1 MLKKPSLFYAGRLLF
16 LICTATY
23 LSACLDDDAD
33 VKVPQT
39 LLTLDPRAIPYFT
52 TDHWVYATDSKGYIL
67 DVKKTVGQEQ
77 LILSSVRKVDKFNLN
92 IVSGSVGT
100 NGTTTYLNIQT
111 YADVET
117 GSTFDVRYGTGGL
130 TMLDPGAVT
139 FKINGYDGPEHGIM
153 FTNRGFYLDYEEKIE
168 GGSFNANIQMCRL
181 PSDVL
186 LTTYRDGIPVY
197 AKITGVKDGD
207 FLELDM
213 NNNFTPFEHQRK
225 LDFKG
230 YSNDGWVLG
239 AYLDDNRKFPAL
251 HFHLIDSYRLRG
263 TKDETDQPVIGYL
276 NGFDTYLLYVS
287 NFQPSGY
294 VSYWKQGQIEDTFAS
309 FTMPTFTYRTLNAD
323 LSHFTFQFSED
334 FTYYSAYFNSESAI
348 ASMTWSIHAPK
359 GKKVIIGKV
368 PSQILAAYPMIQPET
383 FEYNNCSLTKVITG
397 KSYSESILRV
407 GDDLYPEF
415 EYYSFS
421 PIP

>member
-1 MLKKPSLFYAGRLLF
+1 MRNKRSLLYTSRLLC
-16 LICTATY
+16 LIFAATY
-23 LSACLDDDAD
+23 LSACFDDDAD
-33 VKVPQT
+33 IEVPQT
-39 LLTLDPRAIPYFT
+39 LLTLDPQAIPALLTLDAQNIPHLTPY
-52 TDHWVYATDSKGYIL
+52 HWVYATDADGNIL
-67 DVKKTVGQEQ
+67 DVKKTVGREQ
-77 LILSSVRKVDKFNLN
+77 LILSSVRKVDEFNLN
-92 IVSGSVGT
+92 TVSGVVDT
-100 NGTTTYLNIQT
+100 NGTTYLHIQT

-130 TMLDPGAVT
+130 VMTDPGAVT
-139 FKINGYDGPEHGIM
+139 FKINGYDGPEHGIL

-197 AKITGVKDGD
+197 AKVMGVKEGD

-213 NNNFTPFEHQRK
+213 NKNFTPFEHQRK

-230 YSNDGWVLG
+230 YSNNGWVLG
-239 AYLDDNRKFPAL
+239 GYLDDNRKFPGL
-251 HFHLIDSYRLRG
+251 QFHLIDSYRLSG
-263 TKDETDQPVIGYL
+263 TKDETDQPVIGYID
-276 NGFDTYLLYVS
+276 GFDTYSMYVS

-294 VSYWKQGQIEDTFAS
+294 VSYYKQGQIEDTFAS
-309 FTMPTFTYRTLNAD
+309 FTMPTFTYRALNTD
-323 LSHFTFQFSED
+323 LRHFTFQFSED

-368 PSQILAAYPMIQPET
+368 PSQILAAYPMIRTEA
-383 FEYNNCSLTKVITG
+383 FEYSNCSLTKVITG
-397 KSYSESILRV
+397 GLI
-407 GDDLYPEF
+407 
-415 EYYSFS
+415 
-421 PIP
+421 